1 MWPNGII
8 YKDVV
13 ALAINSTFASLPVDV
28 LDDSLRPTI
37 LMETNKHVMEGLS
50 LLSTELANTSNA
62 TYC

>member
-1 MWPNGII
+1 LWPNGII

-28 LDDSLRPTI
+28 LVDSLTY